1 MSHSSAQPPKL
12 VLRFFKWFC
21 DPGIHRYLEGDL
33 LELFEA
39 NSQQKGVKKA
49 QWVFVWE
56 VIRLFRP
63 GIIKNFE
70 GTQKLNYYGMF
81 KNYFKVSMRNIL
93 RNKTFSALNVTGL
106 GVGIASCLLIM
117 IYVHNELSYDT
128 YNAKYDRTFRILHNF
143 GSDVEIPADGL
154 LPASELQVWGNAPI
168 AQALKDYFPEVE
180 HVFRFTTSNSF
191 LLEYNGRR
199 FQEEGIAFGDSTFY
213 QIFDW
218 KWIAGNP
225 AVALTRPN
233 TIIISQSVAEKYFG
247 DENPIGK
254 VMLADSQED
263 YEVTGVYEIPPNSH
277 FDFNALVSMKTFIGY
292 RPIIFESW
300 GYVDFYTYFTVG
312 DNVDIK
318 TMEARIPDFL
328 SNTDNDQEAYT
339 IGFEP
344 LADAY
349 LYSEA
354 RRQPGPTGNED
365 NIYIF
370 ISVAAFVLLIACI
383 NFMNLSTARSMERA
397 KEVAIRKTIGS
408 GRGSLIFQFLVESQV
423 LTFLSAVI
431 GVLLFWISHPQLE
444 ILVDKRLPLDWL
456 LTAGNLA
463 IGMSLVL
470 LLGLVAG
477 VYPAFVLSKFKAV
490 KVLKGAFKNSKDGIW
505 LRRSLVIVQYA
516 LSIVLIVGTAV
527 VFDQLQY
534 LRQFDKGFD
543 NEQMLVIDYGWDGKV
558 QRKLEAVK
566 AELGQHSAVESIAAS
581 RATPGDF
588 FPNGGTAVKDK
599 NGEWIWTSPGVY
611 EIDEDFIPTYG
622 MEMVTGRHY
631 SSDHPGDSAYSMI
644 LNEAAAREFG
654 YTNPL
659 DIIGK
664 DFMQW
669 GREGKVIGV
678 VKDFNYVSL
687 HQGVEPLA
695 LRYSTRWSTTKL
707 SLRLKSDNY
716 TQTLTELENIWMTLA
731 PHRPFIAQFSN
742 DNFNRQYETDARFGN
757 VFSIFSGLAIFVAC
771 LGLFGLTI
779 YSTTQRQKEIGVR
792 KVLGASM
799 QSLVTML
806 SKDFIKLFLIAMVF
820 ALPVAWYFMNTW
832 LEGFAYRID
841 MSWQVFAIAAVG
853 TLVISLLTMSFKTV
867 SAALANPVES
877 LRDE

>member
-1 MSHSSAQPPKL
+1 MSKFSAQPPKL
-12 VLRFFKWFC
+12 ALRFFKWFC
-21 DPGIHRYLEGDL
+21 DPGVHRYLEGDL
-33 LELFEA
+33 IELFEA
-39 NSQQKGVKKA
+39 NSQVKGVKKA
-49 QWVFVWE
+49 QWVFFWE

-70 GTQKLNYYGMF
+70 GNQKLNFYGMF

-128 YNAKYDRTFRILHNF
+128 FNTKYDRIYRVLHKY
-143 GSDVEIPADGL
+143 GSDAEIPENGL
-154 LPASELQVWGNAPI
+154 IAKSELQVWGNAPV
-168 AQALKDYFPEVE
+168 AQALEDYYPQIE
-180 HVFRFTTSNSF
+180 HIFRFTSDFSY
-191 LLEYNGRR
+191 LVEYNDRR
-199 FQEEGIAFGDSTFY
+199 FQEKAMPYADSTFHR
-213 QIFDW
+213 IFDW
-218 KWIAGNP
+218 EWIAGNP
-225 AVALTRPN
+225 TTALTRPY
-233 TIIISQSVAEKYFG
+233 TIILSKQMAEKYFG
-247 DENPIGK
+247 DENPVGK
-254 VMLADSQED
+254 TLILDTDHD

-277 FDFNALVSMKTFIGY
+277 IDFNAMVSMSTFIDF
-292 RPIIFESW
+292 RPGIFKSW
-300 GYVDFYTYFTVG
+300 DYVDFYTYFTVG
-312 DNVDIK
+312 EGTDINE
-318 TMEARIPDFL
+318 MEAQIPDVL
-328 SNTDNDQEAYT
+328 APLADEMAWYT
-339 IGFEP
+339 MRFER

-349 LYSEA
+349 LYSPA
-354 RRQPGPTGNED
+354 RRQPGPTGNPN
-365 NIYIF
+365 NIKIF

-408 GRGSLIFQFLVESQV
+408 SRGSLIFQFLVESLL
-423 LTFLSAVI
+423 LTFLSALIGIIFVWIAHEHLETLVDKQLATGWLFTLPNFII
-431 GVLLFWISHPQLE
+431 GVL
-444 ILVDKRLPLDWL
+444 
-456 LTAGNLA
+456 
-463 IGMSLVL
+463 LVL
-470 LLGLVAG
+470 LLGLVSGA
-477 VYPAFVLSKFKAV
+477 YPAFVLSRFKAV
-490 KVLKGAFKNSKDGIW
+490 KVLKGAFKSSKDGVW
-505 LRRSLVIVQYA
+505 LRKSLVILQFA

-527 VFDQLQY
+527 VFNQLQY
-534 LRQFDKGFD
+534 LRQYDKGFD
-543 NEQMLVIDYGWDGKV
+543 NNQMLVIDFGWDVKV
-558 QRKLEAVK
+558 QRKLETVK
-566 AELGQHSAVESIAAS
+566 AELGRHSAVESIAAS

-588 FPNGGTAVKDK
+588 FPNGGTGIRDRE
-599 NGEWIWTSPGVY
+599 GEWIWANPAIY

-622 MEMVTGRHY
+622 MEMVAGRHY
-631 SSDHPGDSAYSMI
+631 SHDHPGDSAYSLI

-654 YTNPL
+654 YTNPA

-687 HQGVEPLA
+687 HKDVEPLA
-695 LRYSTRWSTTKL
+695 LRYSTRWSTSML
-707 SLRLKSDNY
+707 SLKLKSSDY
-716 TQTLTELENIWMTLA
+716 SRTLAELEDIWLTLA
-731 PHRPFIAQFSN
+731 PHRPFVTHFSDN
-742 DNFNRQYETDARFGN
+742 NFNRQYEADARFGN

-779 YSTTQRQKEIGVR
+779 FSTSQRQKEIGVR

-820 ALPVAWYFMNTW
+820 AVPVAWYSMNSW

-841 MSWQVFAIAAVG
+841 VKWQVFALAAVG
-853 TLVISLLTMSFKTV
+853 TLLVSLLTMSFKTV